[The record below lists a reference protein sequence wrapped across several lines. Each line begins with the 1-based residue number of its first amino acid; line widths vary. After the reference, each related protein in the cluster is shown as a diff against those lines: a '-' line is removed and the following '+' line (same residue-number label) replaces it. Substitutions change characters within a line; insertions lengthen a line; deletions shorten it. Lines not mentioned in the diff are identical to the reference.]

1 MNIIYYHKYGF
12 TGGILSC
19 QIADSITVSINDNI
33 IKDENG
39 NPKQFESIAA
49 FYKFLLQKKGIEIHE
64 QHRRG

>member
-49 FYKFLLQKKGIEIHE
+49 FYKFLLEKKGIEIHE

>member
-49 FYKFLLQKKGIEIHE
+49 FYKFLLEKKGIEIHE
-64 QHRRG
+64 QHRRC

>member
-39 NPKQFESIAA
+39 NPKQFASIAA
-49 FYKFLLQKKGIEIHE
+49 FYKFLLEKKGIEIHE

>member
-12 TGGILSC
+12 TGNVISC
-19 QIADSITVSINDNI
+19 QIVDSITVSINDKI
-33 IKDENG
+33 IRNEDG
-39 NPKQFESIAA
+39 NPRQFDSIAS

>member
-33 IKDENG
+33 IKDDNG

-49 FYKFLLQKKGIEIHE
+49 FYKFLLEKKGIEIHE

>member
-39 NPKQFESIAA
+39 SPKQFESIAS
-49 FYKFLLQKKGIEIHE
+49 FYKFLLEKKGIEIHE

>member
-12 TGGILSC
+12 TGGAMSC
-19 QIADSITVSINDNI
+19 QIADSITVAINDMI
-33 IKDENG
+33 VKDDKG
-39 NPKQFESIAA
+39 NPTQFESIAS

>member
-19 QIADSITVSINDNI
+19 QIVDSITVSINNNI
-33 IKDENG
+33 VKDENG

-49 FYKFLLQKKGIEIHE
+49 FYKFLLEKKGIEIHE